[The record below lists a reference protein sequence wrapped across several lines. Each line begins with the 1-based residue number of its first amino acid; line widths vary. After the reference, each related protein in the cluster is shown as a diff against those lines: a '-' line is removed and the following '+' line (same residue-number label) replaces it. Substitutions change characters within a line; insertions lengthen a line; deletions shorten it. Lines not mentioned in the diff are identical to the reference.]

1 MTIKHHPTHLFLQT
15 LQEHIVNAH
24 LSGSLALQMQG
35 YNTGKEAGDI
45 DIYLE
50 PSTEF
55 KAEKVIKDAAN
66 AVWQKL
72 DKDVFSRMVQLANV
86 KEYLDDEFVRE
97 SFHFYYKTKVSD
109 MLKSIKIDFFC
120 SRAIDGSVDYLA
132 LNGSTSSYA
141 IEDGEKFKIRTLNA
155 IDIIKFKVQHAMNG
169 EGHWSERKQ
178 QVDLVRFFA
187 NLI

>member
-1 MTIKHHPTHLFLQT
+1 MILKHHPTHLFLQT
-15 LQEHIVNAH
+15 LQESVFGSH

-45 DIYLE
+45 DVYLE

-66 AVWQKL
+66 AVWENL
-72 DKDVFSRMVQLANV
+72 DKDLFTIKVRLVRDD
-86 KEYLDDEFVRE
+86 EYLDDEFVRISYNFSYME
-97 SFHFYYKTKVSD
+97 KNTAKRLKV
-109 MLKSIKIDFFC
+109 DFFC

-132 LNGSTSSYA
+132 LNGDTSIYN
-141 IEDGEKFKIRTLNA
+141 IEDGEKFEIRTLDA
-155 IDIIKFKVQHAMNG
+155 IDIINFKVQHAMNDQ
-169 EGHWSERKQ
+169 GHWSERKQ